1 MKKTLSWVPI
11 FGMPTISKNVI
22 EYLPKLIE
30 DGINKGQ
37 NEICLIK
44 SNIWFDSGIIRFDA
58 DIKSNLSGAQIVL
71 NHGQQ
76 TELFIGI
83 GAGGAYGIQSY
94 SNTRFENL
102 MASGGVYPEPSKYKV
117 EIQVAGS
124 QIKLL
129 INDVLVSSAIANI
142 NKCQPALFM
151 RGDEKIKIE
160 NIYIDSNPIKAFVV
174 MQFTPE
180 YNDLYAEVIKPT
192 VESFGIDCVR
202 ADDIYSSGSILD
214 DITQSIIE
222 SSFIIA
228 DITPDNPNVFYEVGY
243 SHAIKKPVILLS
255 DNRRDRLP
263 FDISG
268 FRVILYDNSIG
279 GKTKVEERLKK
290 HINNILNG

>member
-1 MKKTLSWVPI
+1 MKKALSWVPI
-11 FGMPTISKNVI
+11 FGKTKIANNEI
-22 EYLPKLIE
+22 EYIPRLIE
-30 DGINKGQ
+30 EGQNKGQ
-37 NEICLIK
+37 HEVCIVK
-44 SNIWFDSGIIRFDA
+44 SNVWFESGVIRFDVGIN
-58 DIKSNLSGAQIVL
+58 DPKSGAQIIL
-71 NHGQQ
+71 NHGHQI
-76 TELFIGI
+76 ELFIGI

-94 SNTRFENL
+94 SNNRFENL
-102 MASGGVYPEPSKYKV
+102 MASGGMYPEPSKYKV
-117 EIQVAGS
+117 EIQVVGS

-129 INDVLVSSAIANI
+129 INGVRVCSAIANI
-142 NKCQPALFM
+142 SKCQPAFFI

-160 NIYIDSNPIKAFVV
+160 NIHIDSNPIKAFVV

-222 SSFIIA
+222 SAFVIA